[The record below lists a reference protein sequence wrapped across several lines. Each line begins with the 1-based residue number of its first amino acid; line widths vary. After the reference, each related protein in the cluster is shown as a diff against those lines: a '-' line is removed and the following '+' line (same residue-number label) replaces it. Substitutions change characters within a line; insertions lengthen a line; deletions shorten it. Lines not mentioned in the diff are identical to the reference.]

1 MRVEN
6 QYRPDLLAQYPVFV
20 FVDLVFM
27 LDASGRVAGWN
38 DRASR
43 ITGHAA
49 GEIIGRHVSALY
61 GAEDAASALSRR
73 ALNRAVAEGVC
84 EEKVRIRLADGTVF
98 PAMMTATALRDAADN
113 PIGFSVAMRDAPE
126 GSDRDHEEKAVGE
139 AAPEDA
145 ERARADREAERKL
158 RSERPFTDAM
168 MESMP
173 GIFYFYDKEGRFL
186 RWNRNFETASGYSAG
201 EIARMHPMDF

>member
-1 MRVEN
+1 MRWLSLVQLHAEYRAYRYSRGCFEIFRNHPSGFPEN
-6 QYRPDLLAQYPVFV
+6 RVGTHPRPDLHAPDPEFV
-20 FVDLVFM
+20 MDDLVFM

-113 PIGFSVAMRDAPE
+113 PIGFSVAMRDA
-126 GSDRDHEEKAVGE
+126 
-139 AAPEDA
+139 
-145 ERARADREAERKL
+145 
-158 RSERPFTDAM
+158 
-168 MESMP
+168 
-173 GIFYFYDKEGRFL
+173 
-186 RWNRNFETASGYSAG
+186 
-201 EIARMHPMDF
+201 